1 MSYEPRFNRYPVEY
15 WFNLRM
21 QGNDEERWN
30 AVDAI
35 RHVCEPTIS
44 VPLMLDTIKTDSY
57 SRARGLAA
65 HALYDL
71 AVDSPEQIPA
81 DVYPQLIA
89 AVQDPDP
96 GVRTQVEELLKEL
109 NLGKS

>member
-44 VPLMLDTIKTDSY
+44 VPLMLDTIEKDSY

-71 AVDSPEQIPA
+71 AVDSPEQIPSEA
-81 DVYPQLIA
+81 FPRIIA
-89 AVQDPDP
+89 ALNDSDA
-96 GVRTQVEELLKEL
+96 GVRSQVEALLKEL
-109 NLGKS
+109 NRGES